1 MEPYKYTT
9 VGEKSSPVIKYQM
22 VVIMVSGGEN
32 SKESKSQTFLTSG
45 GNGGG
50 VFDLVNIS
58 STGIMAFTDILRKWL
73 KQTLFK
79 LQEDIFF

>member
-9 VGEKSSPVIKYQM
+9 GGEKSSPVIKYQM

-32 SKESKSQTFLTSG
+32 SKEAKGQTFLTSG

-58 STGIMAFTDILRKWL
+58 LTNQFRELA
-73 KQTLFK
+73 
-79 LQEDIFF
+79 

>member
-9 VGEKSSPVIKYQM
+9 GGEKSSPVIKYQM

-32 SKESKSQTFLTSG
+32 SKEAKSQTFLTSG

-58 STGIMAFTDILRKWL
+58 LTGEGRECVHEAISSGP
-73 KQTLFK
+73 
-79 LQEDIFF
+79 

>member
-1 MEPYKYTT
+1 MELYKYTT
-9 VGEKSSPVIKYQM
+9 GGEKSSPVIKYQM

-32 SKESKSQTFLTSG
+32 SKEAKSQTFLTSG

-58 STGIMAFTDILRKWL
+58 LTG
-73 KQTLFK
+73 
-79 LQEDIFF
+79 